1 MINPDFAIILNFNPT
16 AGKVNADA
24 LVRRA
29 RDIGAR
35 AVSGPDALQEACEK
49 YTIAR
54 LPKQDGKAYG
64 ADEVVD
70 ALTATRKA
78 GQALVVDVAVNAD
91 GEIAEDAQA
100 SLEALNSWMHKFGH
114 AANEGQP
121 STLAAD
127 ATDSFVLT
135 NRHAPY
141 QAYLFLKAPY
151 PAAVKVTGL
160 TEEPNRVEWIDGR
173 EECDFVFEQGV
184 LTVQLKKQESPFAWQ
199 LVRIQGHRP
208 EDDLTETKF

>member
-1 MINPDFAIILNFNPT
+1 MINPDFAIILNFNPS
-16 AGKVNADA
+16 GENVNADA

-35 AVSGPDALQEACEK
+35 AVSGPEELQAACEK
-49 YTIAR
+49 YTIAY
-54 LPKQDGKAYG
+54 LPEQSGRHYK

-70 ALTATRKA
+70 ALVAARKN
-78 GQALVVDVAVNAD
+78 GQALVIDVDAAD
-91 GEIAEDAQA
+91 EADQTT
-100 SLEALNSWMHKFGH
+100 LEALNSWMHKFGH
-114 AANEGQP
+114 AVNEGQA
-121 STLAAD
+121 SELSAD
-127 ATDSFVLT
+127 AEDAFVLT

-151 PAAVKVTGL
+151 PAEVKVTGL
-160 TEEPNRVEWIDGR
+160 TEEPNRIEWIDGR
-173 EECDFVFEQGV
+173 EECAFVFEAGV

-208 EDDLTETKF
+208 EDDIAETKF